1 MSNEKIK
8 KNKKQN
14 QSRDGSNRKSVNN
27 KTKAGK
33 KCSPKVKQS
42 KEVAVRINHDVLR
55 DKDRLEKEYLQRKK
69 EEEMMATEKNIAEKT
84 NVEVKNERLVQEQNI
99 AEENIQSNTIEQRRD
114 NSTPNNSS
122 GEVEVE
128 GKKPSVGKIDTQKLA
143 ESVKSVKKE
152 SKKDKRPSIIELKDK
167 SEMFKKIIDI
177 AFVYEKVEEE
187 RKKLK
192 EKNKA
197 LTEANIGL
205 QEEKENLTENLTALE
220 LLCKKK
226 QEEIDQL
233 QAEIVHRNEVIDIV
247 KADKTESAQEFKNA
261 LAAALKNSF
270 IDFDELKAMEMSD
283 DVGEAVV
290 ETLDNV
296 FKILEKN
303 GICINK

>member
-14 QSRDGSNRKSVNN
+14 QSREESNRKRVNN

-33 KCSPKVKQS
+33 KCSPKVEQS
-42 KEVAVRINHDVLR
+42 KKVAVRINHDVLR
-55 DKDRLEKEYLQRKK
+55 DKDRLEKDYLQRKK
-69 EEEMMATEKNIAEKT
+69 EEEMMATEKNITEKA

-114 NSTPNNSS
+114 DSTSNNSS
-122 GEVEVE
+122 GEVE
-128 GKKPSVGKIDTQKLA
+128 GKKPPVGKVDTQKLA

-187 RKKLK
+187 RKKIK

-296 FKILEKN
+296 FKTLEKN
-303 GICINK
+303 GICIK